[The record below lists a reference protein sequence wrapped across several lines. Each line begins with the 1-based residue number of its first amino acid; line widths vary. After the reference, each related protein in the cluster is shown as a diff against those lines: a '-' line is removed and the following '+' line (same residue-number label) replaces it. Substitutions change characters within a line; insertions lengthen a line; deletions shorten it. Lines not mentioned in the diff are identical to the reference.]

1 MPSSPAKRGEN
12 CNPGGINQRLGENKR
27 WKDEK
32 EIKRHG
38 KKLAVLDAIWDI
50 SLARTEEELDTIFH
64 SPQTTERLKDQTRY
78 RLLVVEQKITL
89 GGNKQALYDKLL
101 PQLEADRRVGSD
113 TEDTRDE
120 NCKAVFTLSALPHHQ
135 RPQQVSN
142 PGRLH
147 LESDALLTELFV
159 NT

>member
-12 CNPGGINQRLGENKR
+12 CNLGGINQRLGENKR

-32 EIKRHG
+32 EIRRHG
-38 KKLAVLDAIWDI
+38 KKLAVLDATWDI

-78 RLLVVEQKITL
+78 RLLVVEKKITL
-89 GGNKQALYDKLL
+89 GGNKQALYDMLL
-101 PQLEADRRVGSD
+101 AQLEADRRVGSD

-120 NCKAVFTLSALPHHQ
+120 NS
-135 RPQQVSN
+135 
-142 PGRLH
+142 
-147 LESDALLTELFV
+147 E
-159 NT
+159 

>member
-1 MPSSPAKRGEN
+1 MS
-12 CNPGGINQRLGENKR
+12 
-27 WKDEK
+27 
-32 EIKRHG
+32 
-38 KKLAVLDAIWDI
+38 VLDATWDI

-101 PQLEADRRVGSD
+101 AQLEADRRVGSD

-120 NCKAVFTLSALPHHQ
+120 NS
-135 RPQQVSN
+135 
-142 PGRLH
+142 
-147 LESDALLTELFV
+147 E
-159 NT
+159 